1 MLTMGDTA
9 GAGLLMLCDGDFPP
23 HYRHGRH
30 PEDLVPCD
38 RPIAAEHRQ
47 HEGGFGHLRL
57 LWRVAWRLPGGQQY
71 LSVTFVVDTGAPLP
85 FYLSAETRRVFH
97 AHGLLHT
104 DDMENDFVV
113 AFGRRY
119 RVVDTPLGHEPGN
132 ILGLRVILD
141 LGLRIVEGGFEFER
155 MRGRPAIEP

>member
-1 MLTMGDTA
+1 M
-9 GAGLLMLCDGDFPP
+9 
-23 HYRHGRH
+23 
-30 PEDLVPCD
+30 
-38 RPIAAEHRQ
+38 
-47 HEGGFGHLRL
+47 
-57 LWRVAWRLPGGQQY
+57 
-71 LSVTFVVDTGAPLP
+71 
-85 FYLSAETRRVFH
+85 FH

-119 RVVDTPLGHEPGN
+119 RVVDTPTGN
-132 ILGLRVILD
+132 IVGLRVILD